1 MSLKMRILTRVLI
14 ETVGMSQRKQTMLRK
29 CVIKQMINYLRA
41 RLQHLDR
48 QNRSKLKKA
57 RSTFLSHRVPRMKA
71 DMKSS
76 E

>member
-1 MSLKMRILTRVLI
+1 MIRVQTGI
-14 ETVGMSQRKQTMLRK
+14 AATSQRKQTMLRK
-29 CVIKQMINYLRA
+29 CMIKQMINYLRA

-57 RSTFLSHRVPRMKA
+57 RSTFLSHRVPRMKV
-71 DMKSS
+71 DRKSS